1 MSVTKEELDQVNHDM
16 AVAKYER
23 YILADLR
30 FQYPDLIGWYADW
43 EQYFTEALERTSLFD
58 PENNTTRLKDL
69 PLTQRLYV
77 DTPSEREQELEH
89 ARNGL
94 QTNLRIDHTS
104 KDEAF
109 QLFCEAMR
117 DQLQYPPDGLIAEEL
132 LYVSCLL
139 KISDPI
145 TKKKYPAPEDE
156 H

>member
-1 MSVTKEELDQVNHDM
+1 MSCTKEELDQLNHEM
-16 AVAKYER
+16 AVAKYAR

-30 FQYPDLIGWYADW
+30 CKDPDLIGWYADRDH
-43 EQYFTEALERTSLFD
+43 YVTEALQRSSLLD
-58 PENNTTRLKDL
+58 PEYNAARLKDL
-69 PLTQRLYV
+69 PVLQRLYV
-77 DTPSEREQELEH
+77 DTPGEREQELKH

-117 DQLQYPPDGLIAEEL
+117 DQLQYPPDGLIAEEN

-139 KISDPI
+139 KVRDPI
-145 TKKKYPAPEDE
+145 TKKQYPPLEV
-156 H
+156 

>member
-1 MSVTKEELDQVNHDM
+1 MSCTKEELDQLNHAV
-16 AVAKYER
+16 AVAKYAR

-30 FQYPDLIGWYADW
+30 CKDPDLIGWYADW
-43 EQYFTEALERTSLFD
+43 DLYVTEALQRSSLLD
-58 PENNTTRLKDL
+58 PEYNAARLKDL
-69 PLTQRLYV
+69 PVLQRLYV
-77 DTPSEREQELEH
+77 DTPSEREQELKH

-117 DQLQYPPDGLIAEEL
+117 YQLQYPPDGLIAEEN

-139 KISDPI
+139 KVRDPI
-145 TKKKYPAPEDE
+145 TKKQYPPLEA
-156 H
+156 